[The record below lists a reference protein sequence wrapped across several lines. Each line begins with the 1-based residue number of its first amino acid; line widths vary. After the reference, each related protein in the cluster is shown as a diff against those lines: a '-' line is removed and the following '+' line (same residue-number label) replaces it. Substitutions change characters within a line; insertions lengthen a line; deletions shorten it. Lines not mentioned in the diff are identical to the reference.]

1 LKNYW
6 QNTKLKN
13 IDFKK
18 LIMLKK
24 FSVLII
30 PDKDNLNSKSYRFS
44 FEKTIAVVSSYSL
57 IIAFLGFLIFSMTPL
72 RGIFSTSS
80 VLSRAEI
87 NTINELNERMVKLSK
102 EINDLRNSDEK
113 LKKAVKLTDSTIFRM
128 ENPSKNI
135 KNKTGGNLLAVF
147 RQLLI
152 KFKLIQSESI
162 SFIRPVT
169 GFISRN
175 FDPERGHM
183 GVDFVVKSGT
193 PVYVSAN
200 GFIIFANYTVK
211 DGNMI
216 IVSHPGNYISIYK
229 HCSSLL
235 KKERENVVQG
245 ELIALSG
252 NTGEITTGS
261 HLHFEIWKDGVPINP
276 INILIKN

>member
-1 LKNYW
+1 M
-6 QNTKLKN
+6 KLKN
-13 IDFKK
+13 IDIRNLF
-18 LIMLKK
+18 MLKK

-30 PDKDNLNSKSYRFS
+30 PDNNGINPKTHRFS
-44 FEKTIAVVSSYSL
+44 FNKTIAIVSTYSL
-57 IIAFLGFLIFSMTPL
+57 IIALLGFLIFNMTPL
-72 RGIFSTSS
+72 KDIFPKSAGLSS
-80 VLSRAEI
+80 SELR
-87 NTINELNERMVKLSK
+87 TINELNERMIKLSK
-102 EINDLRNSDEK
+102 ELSEIRKSDEK
-113 LKKAVKLTDSTIFRM
+113 LKSAVKLTDSTIFHN
-128 ENPSKNI
+128 EKSSKTI
-135 KNKTGGNLLAVF
+135 KNNTGGNILAIFRELLT
-147 RQLLI
+147 
-152 KFKLIQSESI
+152 KFKLVQKESI

-183 GVDFVVKSGT
+183 GIDFVVKSGT

-211 DGNMI
+211 DGNMM

-235 KKERENVVQG
+235 KKERDIVIQG

-276 INILIKN
+276 ITILIKN